1 MTRSARLAA
10 LRGLPVW
17 ALLLLGLLGGGG
29 VGLIIAGLADR
40 ADEPA
45 GRFVLQPASE
55 GAQADQQAARD
66 GFLTAWR
73 RSREAS
79 YTAQLVFVRV
89 ATDGR
94 ELRST
99 STVTQQPPRR
109 IVRSADAVQLD
120 AGAASVTCSTV
131 NGAFLCTPAP
141 AKDYTAL
148 VDEELAV
155 WRTALDGDRPW
166 YRISSP
172 VEGCFE
178 LALAQALTDPPYG
191 TISRFCFD
199 ATTGALAKR
208 QIVRTGATDT
218 EEALDISS
226 TIPADA
232 FAPPVTTPPT
242 TATR

>member
-1 MTRSARLAA
+1 MSRSARLAA

-29 VGLIIAGLADR
+29 IGLIAAGFVDR
-40 ADEPA
+40 ADRPA
-45 GRFVLQPASE
+45 GRFELQPASA

-66 GFLTAWR
+66 AFLVAWR
-73 RSREAS
+73 RYREAT
-79 YTAQLVFVRV
+79 YTAQLVFLRV
-89 ATDGR
+89 ASDGR

-99 STVTQQPPRR
+99 STYTQQPPRR
-109 IVRSADAVQLD
+109 VLRSADAVELD

-131 NGAFLCTPAP
+131 NGSLVCAPAP
-141 AKDYTAL
+141 QKDYAAL
-148 VDEELAV
+148 IDEELDV
-155 WRTALDGDRPW
+155 WRTALDGETPW
-166 YRISSP
+166 YRIANP
-172 VEGCFE
+172 VDGCFE
-178 LALAQALTDPPYG
+178 LALAQTLQDPPYG

-208 QIVRTGATDT
+208 QVVRTGATDT
-218 EEALDISS
+218 EEAVDIST

-232 FAPPVTTPPT
+232 FTAP